1 MVYKCNGAQIPQIIK
16 EIELLEKENFDLKHN
31 LDDSVIIS
39 LFYLMASFSC

>member
-39 LFYLMASFSC
+39 LFIYLNLF